1 MTKMRDAELAELA
14 EKEKRE
20 REEAVKAMRNEQ
32 LQKQEAAAKAE
43 AARLVAEAETA
54 LAPFGDKAQSL
65 RDLARFIIARDR

>member
-1 MTKMRDAELAELA
+1 MEGDSSKAGKALRKDADAG
-14 EKEKRE
+14 
-20 REEAVKAMRNEQ
+20 KATFVT
-32 LQKQEAAAKAE
+32 LLGLDGAKAE